1 MNEFLKGWLIGFSS
15 GIIGVTL
22 GLILFGGDMTEV
34 ELLIVQFVAYFLVAL
49 LCMIVAVHNA
59 VKRKWGTCVFMAIMS
74 IGAQVLALPVFIEIF
89 KSVL

>member
-1 MNEFLKGWLIGFSS
+1 
-15 GIIGVTL
+15 
-22 GLILFGGDMTEV
+22 
-34 ELLIVQFVAYFLVAL
+34 
-49 LCMIVAVHNA
+49 MIVAVHNA